1 MISCIRASGTHQ
13 PDIDGVKRLAASSLT
28 TVLFAGIT
36 MPRVVAWQP
45 QSSIKQ
51 NIDAAL
57 VTVGNRRVDLVQLID
72 EFFPFIFRFC
82 EFALEPIDDERGSD
96 RDKRARHAC
105 FFAIPRETAYPIAD
119 NTVATRPR
127 ILSPPESGAIT
138 PLA

>member
-1 MISCIRASGTHQ
+1 M
-13 PDIDGVKRLAASSLT
+13 

-36 MPRVVAWQP
+36 TTLVEWHP

-57 VTVGNRRVDLVQLID
+57 VTVGNRRVDLVQLVD
-72 EFFPFIFRFC
+72 EFFSFILRFC
-82 EFALEPIDDERGSD
+82 QFALEPIDDERGND
-96 RDKRARHAC
+96 RDKRARHAF
-105 FFAIPRETAYPIAD
+105 FFAIPRETVYPIAD